1 MSEIRPGRF
10 ITLEGG
16 EGAGKS
22 TLQATLAARLGDLG
36 LEALQ
41 TREPG
46 GTPLAEAIR
55 SLLLHPPKDETWTP
69 LAEALLV
76 NAARSDHL
84 EKQIRPALAAGKW
97 VICDRFSDST
107 RVYQGIGGGV
117 PDSVLAMMER
127 AVVAST
133 MPDLTLILDVP
144 VEAAQ
149 ARRATRDVT
158 PDTFEKRP
166 VDFHAAVRLAFAKI
180 ARDEPVR
187 CRLLDASR
195 SANEVADQAWRV
207 VAETLLSHEV
217 LP

>member
-1 MSEIRPGRF
+1 MSDIRPGRF

-22 TLQATLAARLGDLG
+22 TLQAALAARLGALG
-36 LEALQ
+36 LETLL

-55 SLLLHPPKDETWTP
+55 SLLLHPPRDEAWTP

-107 RVYQGIGGGV
+107 RVYQGIGDRV
-117 PDSVLAMMER
+117 PRSVLGMMEH
-127 AVVAST
+127 AVVADT
-133 MPDLTLILDVP
+133 MPDLTLILDLP
-144 VEAAQ
+144 VDIAHS
-149 ARRATRDVT
+149 RRASRSVPTDS
-158 PDTFEKRP
+158 FEKRP
-166 VDFHAAVRLAFAKI
+166 DDFHHAVRLAFAQL
-180 ARDEPVR
+180 AREEPER
-187 CRLLDASR
+187 CRLIDASR
-195 SANEVADQAWRV
+195 PLEEVADRAWREIER
-207 VAETLLSHEV
+207 ALLAKAAAT
-217 LP
+217 